1 METDQSHTSSN
12 NKRIAKNTLMLYARM
27 LFSMAVSLYT
37 SRVVLQ
43 VLGVSDYGVYSVV
56 GGVVGMLGFLNAT
69 MSGATSR
76 FLTYELGRG
85 DKERLS
91 QTFNAALIV
100 HIGIAVFV
108 FIVAETL
115 GLWFVCHK
123 LVIPDGRMTAAV
135 WIYQFSILSAMVSI
149 TQVPYNASI
158 IAHER
163 MDIYAYVDIL
173 HTVLKLAIV
182 YALLIFDID
191 KLILYGLLLFS
202 VTFLIAMINRVYSIS
217 HYQECH
223 FQLRTKRDIIKGLL
237 SFSGYNLFGNFGS
250 IFNRQGTNIVVNNFF
265 GVIFNAACG
274 ISVTVA
280 SMISSF
286 ANNVITAFRPP
297 ITKSYAQGRF
307 DEVQGLTVMA
317 IKLAVF
323 MQALVAIPAGIELDY
338 LYHLWLVEVPEGS
351 VLFSRLIFIA
361 ILFEII
367 RYIVTIDIHATGKVK
382 YVSLANGILMS
393 LIPFLIYWVYSVYPN
408 VAMAYVCDITIQLIL
423 AIIVIILAVGYI
435 PALSA
440 RQIIKSIV
448 QLLIVSAITC
458 VSVWMLTGGMN
469 ESILRV
475 IITTVLSC
483 SLLSLLTYLFCL
495 TKTQRLSVNRYV
507 SMAISR
513 FKR

>member
-1 METDQSHTSSN
+1 MPDTTS
-12 NKRIAKNTLMLYARM
+12 NKRIAKNTLLLYVRM

-76 FLTYELGRG
+76 FLTYELGRE

-91 QTFNAALIV
+91 QTFNAAIIV
-100 HIGIAVFV
+100 HIGIALFVFV
-108 FIVAETL
+108 VAETL
-115 GLWFVCHK
+115 GLWFVYHK

-135 WIYQFSILSAMVSI
+135 WIYQFSILSTMIGI

-173 HTVLKLAIV
+173 NTVLKLVIV
-182 YALLIFDID
+182 YALLVFDTD
-191 KLILYGLLLFS
+191 KLILYGWLLFAVS
-202 VTFLIAMINRVYSIS
+202 FLIAMINRIYSIR

-223 FQLRTKRDIIKGLL
+223 FQLRTQRDIIKGLL

-250 IFNRQGTNIVVNNFF
+250 IFSRQGTNIVINNFF

-274 ISVTVA
+274 IAVTVA

-297 ITKSYAQGRF
+297 ITKSYAQNRF
-307 DEVQGLTVMA
+307 DEVQVLTIMA
-317 IKLAVF
+317 VKLAVF
-323 MQALVAIPAGIELDY
+323 MLALVAIPAGIELDY
-338 LYHLWLVEVPEGS
+338 LYRLWLVEVPEGS
-351 VLFSRLIFIA
+351 VLFSRLILIA

-393 LIPFLIYWVYSVYPN
+393 LIPFLIYLVYSIHPN
-408 VAMAYVCDITIQLIL
+408 VAMAFVCDIAIQFLL
-423 AIIVIILAVGYI
+423 VIIVIMLAVRYI

-440 RQIIKSIV
+440 RLIIVSVV

-458 VSVWMLTGGMN
+458 LSVMKLTGGMN
-469 ESILRV
+469 ESFLRV
-475 IITTVLSC
+475 CITTVLSC
-483 SLLSLLTYLFCL
+483 SILSLLTYVFCL
-495 TKTQRLSVNRYV
+495 TKTQRLSVNKYV
-507 SMAISR
+507 SKALNR